1 MLTRNDAQAIA
12 LQYISKIEADVGES
26 LELLKSE
33 TLVKHF
39 GWVFFYNS
47 KAYVDTG
54 LFKHQLAGNAP
65 FIVDTNGTVHQLGTA
80 QSVEESIASYEK
92 GLQDMQDA

>member
-1 MLTRNDAQAIA
+1 MLTRDEAQAIA
-12 LQYISKIEADVGES
+12 LQYISKLEEDVEEP
-26 LELLKSE
+26 LELLESE

-65 FIVDTNGTVHQLGTA
+65 FIVDTNGSIHQLGTA
-80 QSVEESIASYEK
+80 QSIEESIASYEK
-92 GLQDMQDA
+92 GLQDMQDG